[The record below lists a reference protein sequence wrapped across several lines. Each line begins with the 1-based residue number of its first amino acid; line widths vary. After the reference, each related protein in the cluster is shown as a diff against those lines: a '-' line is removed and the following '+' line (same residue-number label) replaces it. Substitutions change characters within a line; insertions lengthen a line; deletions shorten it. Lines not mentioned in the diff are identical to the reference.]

1 MKMLRNSSYRVGDI
15 KGRHK
20 VSVRDTKESSSH
32 VKQHLV
38 DMWLWPIHQ
47 IFPQQINLSLSRKK
61 KNRLLD
67 ATNIYNLNSLLIF
80 ARVRERDLKVKLIS
94 LWSPYHEKP
103 IIHITV
109 YHPAW
114 IAFIINEHFLNEED
128 SLCAKAWCT
137 EKKKWKKSETIKHKS
152 LKALSHSLKMS
163 RRSSSTHKTTK

>member
-1 MKMLRNSSYRVGDI
+1 MLWRCCAIHLIALEISKGGMKWAFGTQKRAHHTSNSS
-15 KGRHK
+15 
-20 VSVRDTKESSSH
+20 SVD
-32 VKQHLV
+32 V
-38 DMWLWPIHQ
+38 WLWPIHQ
-47 IFPQQINLSLSRKK
+47 IFPQQINLSPSRTK
-61 KNRLLD
+61 KNRLRD

-109 YHPAW
+109 YHPAG

-137 EKKKWKKSETIKHKS
+137 EKKE
-152 LKALSHSLKMS
+152 
-163 RRSSSTHKTTK
+163 RNN